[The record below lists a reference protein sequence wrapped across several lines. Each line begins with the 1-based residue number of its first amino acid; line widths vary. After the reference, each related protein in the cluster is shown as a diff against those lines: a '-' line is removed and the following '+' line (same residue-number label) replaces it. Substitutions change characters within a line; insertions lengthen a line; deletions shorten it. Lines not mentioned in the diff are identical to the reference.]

1 MNVEQYTRIIKEARE
16 RIARLRTD
24 GLPWHIKLEIH
35 GSHVD
40 GLPPGGFTRDSGLE
54 VVIAWSVIDVDTADA
69 RTFTLHLPVR
79 PGEDVLDAARRA
91 IRVIALHEIDEQLTV
106 DGVRPWEPHLMDG
119 GGNRRPILKSVEDHA
134 G

>member
-1 MNVEQYTRIIKEARE
+1 MSTIEEARD
-16 RIARLRTD
+16 RIGRLRTS

-35 GSHVD
+35 DPNRGS
-40 GLPPGGFTRDSGLE
+40 LPPAGFERDSGFE
-54 VVIAWSVIDVDTADA
+54 VVISWSVIDVDIAEA
-69 RTFTLHLPVR
+69 RTFTLHLPIR
-79 PGEDVLDAARRA
+79 PDEDVLDAARRA

-106 DGVRPWEPHLMDG
+106 DGVRPWEPHLIDS